1 MCQTRDHVTPHR
13 ERTQQRQQREAHAG
27 GHYLHHPVKRAHV
40 LESAMRP
47 RLGDLASA
55 SEALQF
61 EAPAEV
67 VDGDGAQHRER
78 VDEEPTRERR
88 PGDPVSSALE
98 EQEREIKTCAKH
110 YIDTANNIFKRR

>member
-13 ERTQQRQQREAHAG
+13 ERTQQRQQREAHACG
-27 GHYLHHPVKRAHV
+27 RYLHHPVKRAHV

-67 VDGDGAQHRER
+67 VDADGAQHRDR
-78 VDEEPTRERR
+78 VDEEPPFEWR
-88 PGDPVSSALE
+88 PGELVPLELE
-98 EQEREIKTCAKH
+98 EQEREIKTCAKLSTISIQQTT
-110 YIDTANNIFKRR
+110 Y

>member
-1 MCQTRDHVTPHR
+1 M
-13 ERTQQRQQREAHAG
+13 
-27 GHYLHHPVKRAHV
+27 KRAHV

-61 EAPAEV
+61 EAPA
-67 VDGDGAQHRER
+67 VDADRAQRRDR
-78 VDEEPTRERR
+78 VNEEPTREGR
-88 PGDPVSSALE
+88 PRDPVSSALE

>member
-1 MCQTRDHVTPHR
+1 MT
-13 ERTQQRQQREAHAG
+13 
-27 GHYLHHPVKRAHV
+27 RAHV

-78 VDEEPTRERR
+78 VDEEPPRERR
-88 PGDPVSSALE
+88 PRDPVSSALE
-98 EQEREIKTCAKH
+98 EQEREIKTCAKLS
-110 YIDTANNIFKRR
+110 TK